1 MCPLTSGWPIC
12 TATSVSGGLFG
23 ERSIWSLEPV
33 KRFIAPETLYQ
44 QLIESV
50 GSRISWG
57 VDCDFKTGVIINTAP
72 LPVVLSAL
80 GKGLDG
86 VEFKRESIT
95 VKRFRVPRCDVYQ
108 TVYFPTSTH
117 SMYRASIT
125 GDLLICEFAGE
136 IVGDWQDDLEK
147 AFSLPS
153 SYTELDETTQRYG
166 KIAPIDAAQRKQI
179 IYLLT
184 RDHGIYSIGRF
195 ATWRNILLDD
205 VVSDAIA
212 VKSLMTA
219 SAHDLQLI
227 AMKGK

>member
-1 MCPLTSGWPIC
+1 
-12 TATSVSGGLFG
+12 
-23 ERSIWSLEPV
+23 
-33 KRFIAPETLYQ
+33 
-44 QLIESV
+44 
-50 GSRISWG
+50 
-57 VDCDFKTGVIINTAP
+57 
-72 LPVVLSAL
+72 
-80 GKGLDG
+80 
-86 VEFKRESIT
+86 
-95 VKRFRVPRCDVYQ
+95 
-108 TVYFPTSTH
+108 
-117 SMYRASIT
+117 MYRASIT